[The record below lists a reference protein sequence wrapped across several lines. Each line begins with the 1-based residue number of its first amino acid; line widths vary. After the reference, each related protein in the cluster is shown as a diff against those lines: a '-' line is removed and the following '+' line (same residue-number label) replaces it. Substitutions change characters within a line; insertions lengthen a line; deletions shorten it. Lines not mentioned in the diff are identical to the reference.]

1 MHLQVPAP
9 LSTSSRILLLVYLAL
24 HGTVYGSYLATVV
37 PEKRLGG
44 GRGNLSTSFPS
55 ATLPL
60 QYLPVCRPGSWLGNP
75 VVTAASCSQTCNAL
89 SPCKMLQITLTF
101 CSTGQFVLQC
111 STVIRTAMHG
121 LSAVLCLASGQIVQ
135 LSQKSGL
142 EESWGIVL
150 SVALKCIVPPKDKR
164 KRKVRFPLSPNTSS
178 CFLSQTN
185 KDRVAVCTRS

>member
-121 LSAVLCLASGQIVQ
+121 LSAVLSRLGADCAVVPEVWAGGKLGYCL
-135 LSQKSGL
+135 
-142 EESWGIVL
+142 
-150 SVALKCIVPPKDKR
+150 
-164 KRKVRFPLSPNTSS
+164 
-178 CFLSQTN
+178 
-185 KDRVAVCTRS
+185 VCSTQMYCPS